1 MPGVFIL
8 MTNED
13 LHGFDFFTGGDLVGD
28 LVGWSTS
35 DCIRDRFRLHNCE
48 FDLRLVMTIS
58 FKLDLVT
65 C

>member
-13 LHGFDFFTGGDLVGD
+13 LHGFDFFKDGGLVGD

-35 DCIRDRFRLHNCE
+35 GCIRDRFRLHKFK
-48 FDLRLVMTIS
+48 FDLRLVLTIS
-58 FKLDLVT
+58 FI
-65 C
+65 